1 LCHQFF
7 QEISGTTKSLAAL
20 QQLNVYRFIIIK
32 FTLISIR
39 ADLDIQESWITLKH
53 LQGHLSCRAAGL
65 AWSQNITAVMN
76 GFPWVSNDSDH
87 QVQSKEQSQVRW
99 QTRILTHLQLNKT
112 ETCSLI
118 KIFFEHHYAIMLY
131 LHCLTSQD
139 RMGR

>member
-1 LCHQFF
+1 MDKDLANTNSVNTSFF
-7 QEISGTTKSLAAL
+7 RKSLAILA
-20 QQLNVYRFIIIK
+20 QQ
-32 FTLISIR
+32 IR
-39 ADLDIQESWITLKH
+39 ADLNIQESWIPLH

-87 QVQSKEQSQVRW
+87 QLQSKEQSQVRW

-139 RMGR
+139 RI